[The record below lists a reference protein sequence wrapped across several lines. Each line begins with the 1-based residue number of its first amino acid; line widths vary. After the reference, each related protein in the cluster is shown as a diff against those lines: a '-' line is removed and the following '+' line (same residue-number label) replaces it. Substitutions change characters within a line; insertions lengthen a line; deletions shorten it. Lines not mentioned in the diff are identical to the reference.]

1 MDEALLRLR
10 QVEQVDTERRVAH
23 CRRLPTPHRV
33 PQHPAAPG
41 DRRAKTIHLT
51 EAARPV
57 LQNIEAEA
65 AAVRAEI
72 LEGIPEEDLAMCMA
86 VLDRVAQGL
95 ARTEGGA

>member
-1 MDEALLRLR
+1 MWHSATLRRMDV
-10 QVEQVDTERRVAH
+10 QN
-23 CRRLPTPHRV
+23 RRLV
-33 PQHPAAPG
+33 VLAAPG